1 MLDIGTMILTACKAL
16 NINIPV
22 RVTLVNKFTKKMKD
36 TAGVTYTIYRKNK
49 IQYFK
54 ISICLNECLMSGYAV
69 SDTILHELVHAS
81 MVENGKH
88 NNDYHHDA
96 VFQDIC
102 EKLKAY
108 MQEVGFPVGI
118 LYNPDIDKS

>member
-1 MLDIGTMILTACKAL
+1 MMDIGTMILTACKAL

-22 RVTLVNKFTKKMKD
+22 RVTLVNKFTKKMKN

-54 ISICLNECLMSGYAV
+54 VTICLNECLMSGYSV
-69 SDTILHELVHAS
+69 SDTVLHELVHVS
-81 MVENGKH
+81 MIENNKFDNDFHH
-88 NNDYHHDA
+88 NA

-102 EKLKAY
+102 KKLKIY
-108 MQEVGFPVGI
+108 MQEMGFTVGV

>member
-1 MLDIGTMILTACKAL
+1 MLDIGTMILTASKAL

-54 ISICLNECLMSGYAV
+54 ITICLNECLMSGYSV
-69 SDTILHELVHAS
+69 SDTILHEMVHAS
-81 MVENGKH
+81 MIENGKH
-88 NNDYHHDA
+88 RNEYHHDA

-102 EKLKAY
+102 EKLKTY
-108 MQEVGFPVGI
+108 MQEMGFTVGI
-118 LYNPDIDKS
+118 LYHPDIDKT